1 MQSSSRLRSIP
12 ACLLTLPSRGAVQPT
27 RCFMQDEIV
36 ATLQAVLNIL
46 QELIDKL
53 ETPPPLEVMAIE
65 EVKPESDIGG

>member
-1 MQSSSRLRSIP
+1 
-12 ACLLTLPSRGAVQPT
+12 
-27 RCFMQDEIV
+27 MQDEIV